1 MKTIAV
7 SGTPG
12 TGKTTI
18 SKKLALRLNYFYFDV
33 NYFIAKNKLYEGY
46 DRKRKT
52 RVVDTAKLNKALIK
66 EINTLTKKP
75 INGKSNKKIPIKHKK
90 LKKINGIIIDSH
102 LSHYL
107 PKKYVDLC
115 IITKCGINELNKRLK
130 KKGYGKNKIQENL
143 QAEIFGICM
152 SEAKERKQ
160 KVMAVDT
167 TKGFNIDS
175 IIRKIGV

>member
-1 MKTIAV
+1 MKVIIV

-12 TGKTTI
+12 TGKTAL
-18 SKKLALRLNYFYFDV
+18 SKKLALRLHYCYFDV
-33 NYFIAKNKLYEGY
+33 NNFIAKNKLYESY

-52 RVVDTAKLNKALIK
+52 KIVDTDKLNKKLIQ
-66 EINTLTKKP
+66 EIKNYR
-75 INGKSNKKIPIKHKK
+75 K

-107 PKKYVDLC
+107 PKKSVDLC
-115 IITKCGINELNKRLK
+115 IITKCGIKELNKRLK

-143 QAEIFGICM
+143 QAEIFDICM
-152 SEAKERKQ
+152 SEAKERKH
-160 KVMAVDT
+160 KVIVVDT